1 MPKLRAPLAGL
12 AVGIAAHLLVFAV
25 VPFAS
30 VHVPAVFGIGTLWLA
45 INAAICIGLA
55 RIALRR

>member
-12 AVGIAAHLLVFAV
+12 SVGIAAHLAVFAV

-30 VHVPAVFGIGTLWLA
+30 VQVPAVFGIGTLWLA
-45 INAAICIGLA
+45 INAAICVGLA
-55 RIALRR
+55 RLALRR